1 MPLRQVAGK
10 QLSWKDLHCT
20 NGLPRESKR
29 NSLKIQRRCL
39 LLKMPQILGQKGQ
52 SFDPH
57 NHMPPEFAQRGAEL
71 NNFNG
76 MSQSPLCKH
85 SPKAKRSRLVKVVVL
100 SSFQKTSVW
109 IEPARDSYG
118 FDQIRSSKML
128 HWRSRFPPLIWGHR
142 CSLQFRPWKL
152 KLWSSTLLLR
162 CNKVAMWHHVADL
175 WLLRKP
181 HNCRI

>member
-109 IEPARDSYG
+109 ISPARDSYG

-128 HWRSRFPPLIWGHR
+128 KVKVSTSDLRPHMLSSVSSLEIETLIQH
-142 CSLQFRPWKL
+142 F
-152 KLWSSTLLLR
+152 
-162 CNKVAMWHHVADL
+162 VAAV
-175 WLLRKP
+175 
-181 HNCRI
+181 